1 MFWRRKTATQPR
13 VPVVARHQRQLAEA
27 QLVEDRARW
36 PEVFRRARE
45 LQDAALLAVE
55 QARPT

>member
-1 MFWRRKTATQPR
+1 MIWRTKPTTQPR

-27 QLVEDRARW
+27 QLVQDRARW
-36 PEVFRRARE
+36 VEVFRRARE
-45 LQDAALLAVE
+45 LQDAALLALE